1 MVAYLMEVD
10 VLRML
15 RYCRMSGTVI
25 KRKARKKRRPV
36 HKDTYLEEPQ
46 KIDPPIQV
54 RSRYMETKDG
64 GMVK

>member
-1 MVAYLMEVD
+1 
-10 VLRML
+10 
-15 RYCRMSGTVI
+15 MSGTVI

-36 HKDTYLEEPQ
+36 HDDTYLKEPQ